1 MKINTLAILAFTTVL
16 AGSVQAQMG
25 RMPGPSYDAAMAK
38 LFGDNPAFSADVEI
52 QTDASAHEAMTI
64 PGKMIADSGKSR
76 FEMNLADAKG
86 GQMSPATVDQMK
98 SMGMDKMITISRP
111 DTKLVYIIYP
121 GLSSYVSN
129 PSQDSNASK
138 PDSAFK
144 VESTELGKET
154 IDGHP
159 CIKNKVVVTDD
170 QGKSHES
177 TVWNA
182 TDLKKFPVKIVTTER
197 GNTATMLFKNVNT
210 AKPDA
215 ALFDP
220 PSDFKKYD
228 SMQTMMMEQMKKRM
242 GGMNIPTPPGHP

>member
-1 MKINTLAILAFTTVL
+1 MKIKSLAILAFTLVL
-16 AGSVQAQMG
+16 TGSVQAQMG
-25 RMPGPSYDAAMAK
+25 RMPSPGYDSAMAK
-38 LFGDNPAFSADVEI
+38 LFGDNSSFSADVEI

-64 PGKMIADSGKSR
+64 PGKMTVDSGKSR

-98 SMGMDKMITISRP
+98 AMGMEKTITISRP
-111 DTKLVYIIYP
+111 DTKLVYMIYP
-121 GLSSYVSN
+121 GLSGYVAT
-129 PSQDSNASK
+129 PLQDSNASK

-144 VESTELGKET
+144 VETTELGKET

-215 ALFDP
+215 TLFDP
-220 PSDFKKYD
+220 PSDYKKYD

-242 GGMNIPTPPGHP
+242 GGMNMPPGHP